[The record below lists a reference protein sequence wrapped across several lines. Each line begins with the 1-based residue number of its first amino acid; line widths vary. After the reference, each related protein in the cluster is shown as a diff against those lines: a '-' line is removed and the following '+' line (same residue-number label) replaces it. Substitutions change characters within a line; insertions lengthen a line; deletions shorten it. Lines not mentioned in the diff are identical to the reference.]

1 MSSSGNFN
9 SEFDTYLL
17 TSVKYGV
24 QRRGLYKEFSTA
36 MFMGPAAAH
45 KWARFG
51 LVSIRKGRPA
61 GERAAS
67 YPPLPREAGA
77 LRLSRAGLTE
87 STEGEFFLIML
98 QPFHSPCLLQ
108 LLLPNNTLSS
118 VTADV
123 PSLLWSPRPAYTD
136 SHTLAIIPHCVF
148 LSHLFPC
155 LCFFTAPQWARFF
168 SGGGSTLLKLRRSP
182 VYMMSSAGD
191 SPCSTAMKTSLRCL
205 GSSRRPVRPI
215 TRSPFK
221 PGFPPATSKRQLILL
236 MTHPRGF
243 YKGQM
248 SGLSQEEKQPWC
260 CESEPQSEPC
270 PWRSSAGPLGA
281 LPGPVACSC
290 PLNMMHTFHQN
301 FTPQSRLAPARL
313 RWSHIFFSRLG
324 IKQPTT

>member
-45 KWARFG
+45 KWARLG
-51 LVSIRKGRPA
+51 LVSIRKGRPV

-136 SHTLAIIPHCVF
+136 SHTLTIIPHCFF

-168 SGGGSTLLKLRRSP
+168 FQGGVAPFWNWEGVLYIGWDPQGILP
-182 VYMMSSAGD
+182 VA
-191 SPCSTAMKTSLRCL
+191 
-205 GSSRRPVRPI
+205 
-215 TRSPFK
+215 
-221 PGFPPATSKRQLILL
+221 
-236 MTHPRGF
+236 
-243 YKGQM
+243 
-248 SGLSQEEKQPWC
+248 QPWK
-260 CESEPQSEPC
+260 PAYAA
-270 PWRSSAGPLGA
+270 WAAAAGPF
-281 LPGPVACSC
+281 GPSHG
-290 PLNMMHTFHQN
+290 LLSSLDFHPPPPN
-301 FTPQSRLAPARL
+301 AS
-313 RWSHIFFSRLG
+313 
-324 IKQPTT
+324 